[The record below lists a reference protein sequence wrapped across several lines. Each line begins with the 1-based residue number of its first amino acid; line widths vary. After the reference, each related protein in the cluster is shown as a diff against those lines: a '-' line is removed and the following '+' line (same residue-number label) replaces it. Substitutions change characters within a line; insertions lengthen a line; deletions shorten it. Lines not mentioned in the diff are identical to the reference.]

1 MADELSSALNQ
12 LSKQIATVN
21 SNVVLTNTNILAAQ
35 GQIVITQK
43 EVEVNRQRIAEL
55 QRYVAQFRKEQQK
68 LAALQR
74 AITEIIRVNQDY
86 AKLFGKY
93 EEVRSNMRGILESTS
108 TDSESKSKYL
118 VRTETINRI
127 AEELL
132 LATPGYW
139 LSPCVI
145 ALSAWI
151 SGDKE
156 LVQRALDEALAR
168 DADNTALL
176 MALVC
181 RRNGCAEA
189 GNAWLKFYLDRQTAE
204 KISRGL
210 LLFINAYVNGLFNTD
225 GKNKPD
231 GRVDDI
237 VNHWIKDLAKNAGG
251 IEAFESRQK
260 EKWKGIFIATKD
272 GNVRPMA
279 ESIPNLLKY
288 SKDDL
293 GAVCEYIDRQNT
305 TTIIINHFDKIINFV
320 IDEDEKEKIVHELDE
335 YLENLASDIDSKE
348 AELKQEKDYYSLI
361 KKYEGDEDLAKKQI
375 ERERE
380 KREKYLRPV
389 NFMNLLEESAS
400 GYNDEGT
407 KNESERRIA
416 VKFTKKYIQDGYDE
430 FIDESKVAYPN
441 KVSATVCD
449 IKSDIKGRDEQTS
462 FIQKIKD
469 KFEQQKAAELAAI
482 KPGAMFILGII
493 MLAAGIIFGVVLA
506 ISKNG
511 AAVVAVGVAVVGLVM
526 MVLAKK
532 KEKERKSAVIK
543 TYDDLIASGTKTVI
557 ALTNEFELLSAAIAK
572 VSHVEKFNI
581 MTRI

>member
-21 SNVVLTNTNILAAQ
+21 SNVVLTNTNILVAQ

-74 AITEIIRVNQDY
+74 AITEIVRVNQDY
-86 AKLFGKY
+86 AKMFGKY
-93 EEVRSNMRGILESTS
+93 EEVRNNMLGILQSTS
-108 TDSESKSKYL
+108 KNL
-118 VRTETINRI
+118 VKTETINRI

-139 LSPCVI
+139 LSPCVV

-151 SGDKE
+151 SGDSA

-168 DADNTALL
+168 NADNTALL

-189 GNAWLKFYLDRQTAE
+189 GNAWLMFYLKRQSAN

-210 LLFINAYVNGLFNTD
+210 MLFINAYVNGLF
-225 GKNKPD
+225 GAPD
-231 GRVDDI
+231 SRVDDI
-237 VNHWIKDLAKNAGG
+237 VNYWIEDLAGG
-251 IEAFESRQK
+251 GDGNSAQFKDFESRQK
-260 EKWKGIFIATKD
+260 ENWKKNFIATKD

-279 ESIPNLLKY
+279 ESIPNLLKF

-293 GAVCEYIDRQNT
+293 STVCEYIDRQNT
-305 TTIIINHFDKIINFV
+305 TPIISNYFDKIINFV
-320 IDEDEKEKIVHELDE
+320 IDDKERDEIGHALDE
-335 YLENLASDIDSKE
+335 YLMNLASDVDPEEVS
-348 AELKQEKDYYSLI
+348 LKQERDYYLLV
-361 KKYEGDEDLAKKQI
+361 KKYEGDEVLAKKQI

-380 KREKYLRPV
+380 KREKYLRSV
-389 NFMNLLEESAS
+389 NFMDLLEESAA

-416 VKFTKKYIQDGYDE
+416 VKFTKKYIQGGYDE
-430 FIDESKVAYPN
+430 FIDESKVPYPN

-493 MLAAGIIFGVVLA
+493 MLAAGLIFSVVFA

-511 AAVVAVGVAVVGLVM
+511 VAVVTVGVAVVGLVM

-557 ALTNEFELLSAAIAK
+557 ALTNEFELLSASIAK

>member
-74 AITEIIRVNQDY
+74 AITEIVRVNQDY
-86 AKLFGKY
+86 AKMFGKY
-93 EEVRSNMRGILESTS
+93 EEVRNNMLGILQSTS
-108 TDSESKSKYL
+108 KNL
-118 VRTETINRI
+118 VKTETINRI

-139 LSPCVI
+139 LSPCVV

-151 SGDKE
+151 SGDSA

-168 DADNTALL
+168 NADNTAPL

-181 RRNGCAEA
+181 RRNKRIEA
-189 GNAWLKFYLDRQTAE
+189 SNAWLMFYLKRQSAN

-210 LLFINAYVNGLFNTD
+210 MLFINAYVNGLF
-225 GKNKPD
+225 GAPD
-231 GRVDDI
+231 SRVDDI
-237 VNHWIKDLAKNAGG
+237 VNYWIEDLAGG
-251 IEAFESRQK
+251 GDGNSAQFKDFESRQK
-260 EKWKGIFIATKD
+260 ENWKKNFIATKD

-279 ESIPNLLKY
+279 ESIPNLLKF

-293 GAVCEYIDRQNT
+293 STVCEYIDRQNT
-305 TTIIINHFDKIINFV
+305 TPIISNYFDKIINFV
-320 IDEDEKEKIVHELDE
+320 IDDKERDEIGHALDE
-335 YLENLASDIDSKE
+335 YLMNLASDVDPEEVS
-348 AELKQEKDYYSLI
+348 LKQERDYYLLV
-361 KKYEGDEDLAKKQI
+361 KKYEGDEVLAKKQI

-389 NFMNLLEESAS
+389 NFMDLLEESAA

-416 VKFTKKYIQDGYDE
+416 VKFTKKYIQGGYDE

-469 KFEQQKAAELAAI
+469 KFEQQKAVELAAI

-493 MLAAGIIFGVVLA
+493 MLAAGLIFSVVLA

-511 AAVVAVGVAVVGLVM
+511 VAVVTVGVAVAGLVM

-532 KEKERKSAVIK
+532 KEKERKNAVIK
-543 TYDDLIASGTKTVI
+543 TYDDLIASGTKIVI

-572 VSHVEKFNI
+572 VSNVEKLNI